1 MDPFELKKR
10 IETMNQNKKNRSV
23 GERLLSGMAEVTE
36 ALQKN
41 NFEKLTVRSIKLDL
55 VPTPY
60 DKALVVET
68 RSLLSVSQAVFAQF
82 LGVSV
87 STIASWEQ
95 GDNKPSDM
103 ACRFMDEIRHNPS
116 YWRDRLM
123 DSVIGKATA

>member
-1 MDPFELKKR
+1 MDPFESKKR

>member
-41 NFEKLTVRSIKLDL
+41 NFKKLTVRSIKLDL

>member
-1 MDPFELKKR
+1 
-10 IETMNQNKKNRSV
+10 MNQNKKNRSV